1 MENPAERIEQ
11 FLSENP
17 ANIITVT
24 QGTARL
30 AKQASPKYGFTLQDI
45 HTLYGSVSDFL
56 KALPAKGFTTDV
68 KIDLKRL
75 YGAGAKQ
82 TTYKIET
89 LTLNF
94 KKETPMNEVAPAPT
108 APTAPSVPTV
118 PSVPTAP
125 TVPTPPTES
134 PVRLA
139 PPNAM
144 GYPMGLGYT
153 PVATTD
159 WISSKVIEERYRDLL
174 RDNDTLREDNKDLR
188 SQLRTLNE
196 EKASLKLQLDTA
208 HNSNT
213 PKFNPKYLCK
223 PINKLKSQLK
233 MKELDNIRDKQQLY
247 RLYAKQYSQRKIR
260 QTINNIIQYYRPFCS
275 NKCHRISNQ
284 EALTFIYLL
293 GLPNGY
299 TLHPDQATT
308 LQYLKTTQRFQTF
321 INTQQL

>member
-1 MENPAERIEQ
+1 MENPAERIKQ

-24 QGTARL
+24 QGTDRL
-30 AKQASPKYGFTLQDI
+30 AKQVSPKYGFTLQDI

-108 APTAPSVPTV
+108 VPTIPTAPTAPTAPSV
-118 PSVPTAP
+118 
-125 TVPTPPTES
+125 PTES

-196 EKASLKLQLDTA
+196 EKASLRLQLDTA
-208 HNSNT
+208 DKKHELAL
-213 PKFNPKYLCK
+213 KEELL
-223 PINKLKSQLK
+223 NKKGFWESPAFEKVSESLGAVLPLVAEKMMSAPAQAPVAALAGANLSLAKSEFIK
-233 MKELDNIRDKQQLY
+233 M
-247 RLYAKQYSQRKIR
+247 
-260 QTINNIIQYYRPFCS
+260 
-275 NKCHRISNQ
+275 ISNPQ
-284 EALTFIYLL
+284 ITDEIIGELYEYLMQR
-293 GLPNGY
+293 NNE
-299 TLHPDQATT
+299 QTT
-308 LQYLKTTQRFQTF
+308 SP
-321 INTQQL
+321 

>member
-30 AKQASPKYGFTLQDI
+30 AKQAAPKYGFTLQDI

-68 KIDLKRL
+68 KIDFKRL

-108 APTAPSVPTV
+108 VPTIPTAPTAPTAPSVPT
-118 PSVPTAP
+118 A
-125 TVPTPPTES
+125 PTES

-139 PPNAM
+139 PPTAM

-196 EKASLKLQLDTA
+196 EKASLRLQLDTA
-208 HNSNT
+208 DKKHE
-213 PKFNPKYLCK
+213 LA
-223 PINKLKSQLK
+223 LKEELLSKRGFWESPAFEKVSESLGAVLPLVAEK
-233 MKELDNIRDKQQLY
+233 MMSAPAQAPVAALAGANLS
-247 RLYAKQYSQRKIR
+247 LAKSEFIKM
-260 QTINNIIQYYRPFCS
+260 
-275 NKCHRISNQ
+275 ISNPQ
-284 EALTFIYLL
+284 ITDEIIGELYEYLMQR
-293 GLPNGY
+293 NNE
-299 TLHPDQATT
+299 QTT
-308 LQYLKTTQRFQTF
+308 SP
-321 INTQQL
+321 

>member
-56 KALPAKGFTTDV
+56 KALPTKGFTTDV

-75 YGAGAKQ
+75 YGSGAKQ
-82 TTYKIET
+82 TSYKIET

-108 APTAPSVPTV
+108 APNIPTAPTV
-118 PSVPTAP
+118 PSVPT
-125 TVPTPPTES
+125 
-134 PVRLA
+134 

-159 WISSKVIEERYRDLL
+159 WITSKVIEERYRDLL

-188 SQLRTLNE
+188 SQVRTLNE
-196 EKASLKLQLDTA
+196 EKASLRLQLDTA
-208 HNSNT
+208 DKKHE
-213 PKFNPKYLCK
+213 L
-223 PINKLKSQLK
+223 QLK
-233 MKELDNIRDKQQLY
+233 EELLNKKGFWESSAFEKVSETLGAAIPLVVEKMMSAPAQAPVVALAGANLSLVKSEFIKVISSPQISDEIIGELY
-247 RLYAKQYSQRKIR
+247 EFLMQRNNE
-260 QTINNIIQYYRPFCS
+260 QTTS
-275 NKCHRISNQ
+275 
-284 EALTFIYLL
+284 A
-293 GLPNGY
+293 
-299 TLHPDQATT
+299 
-308 LQYLKTTQRFQTF
+308 
-321 INTQQL
+321 

>member
-30 AKQASPKYGFTLQDI
+30 AKQAAPKYGFSLQDI

-75 YGAGAKQ
+75 YGSGSKQ
-82 TTYKIET
+82 TSYKIDT

-94 KKETPMNEVAPAPT
+94 KKETPMNEVVTTQQPTPNVPTAPAPT
-108 APTAPSVPTV
+108 NMPT
-118 PSVPTAP
+118 
-125 TVPTPPTES
+125 
-134 PVRLA
+134 
-139 PPNAM
+139 AM

-159 WISSKVIEERYRDLL
+159 WITSKVVEERYRDLL

-196 EKASLKLQLDTA
+196 EKASLRLQLDTA
-208 HNSNT
+208 DKKHE
-213 PKFNPKYLCK
+213 LA
-223 PINKLKSQLK
+223 LKEELLSKRGFWESPAFEKVSESLGAVLPLVAEK
-233 MKELDNIRDKQQLY
+233 MMSAPAQAPVAALAGANLS
-247 RLYAKQYSQRKIR
+247 LAKSEFIKV
-260 QTINNIIQYYRPFCS
+260 
-275 NKCHRISNQ
+275 ISNPQ
-284 EALTFIYLL
+284 ISDEIIGELYEFLMQR
-293 GLPNGY
+293 NNE
-299 TLHPDQATT
+299 QTT
-308 LQYLKTTQRFQTF
+308 SP
-321 INTQQL
+321 

>member
-30 AKQASPKYGFTLQDI
+30 AKQVSPKYGFTLQDI

-108 APTAPSVPTV
+108 APTIPTAPTA

-125 TVPTPPTES
+125 SES

-196 EKASLKLQLDTA
+196 EKASLRLQLDTA
-208 HNSNT
+208 DKKHELAL
-213 PKFNPKYLCK
+213 KEELL
-223 PINKLKSQLK
+223 NKKGFWESPAFEKVSESLGAVLPLVAEKMMSAPAQAPVAALAGANLSLAKSEFIK
-233 MKELDNIRDKQQLY
+233 M
-247 RLYAKQYSQRKIR
+247 
-260 QTINNIIQYYRPFCS
+260 
-275 NKCHRISNQ
+275 ISNPQ
-284 EALTFIYLL
+284 ITDEIIGELYEYLMQR
-293 GLPNGY
+293 NNE
-299 TLHPDQATT
+299 QTT
-308 LQYLKTTQRFQTF
+308 SP
-321 INTQQL
+321 

>member
-30 AKQASPKYGFTLQDI
+30 AKQVSPKYGFTLQDI

-108 APTAPSVPTV
+108 APTAPTESPVRLAPPTAPTV
-118 PSVPTAP
+118 PSVPT
-125 TVPTPPTES
+125 VPT
-134 PVRLA
+134 

-196 EKASLKLQLDTA
+196 EKASLRLQLDTV
-208 HNSNT
+208 HNSNN

-247 RLYAKQYSQRKIR
+247 RLYAKQYSQRKIC

-275 NKCHRISNQ
+275 NKCRRISNQ

-299 TLHPDQATT
+299 TLHPDQLTT

>member
-94 KKETPMNEVAPAPT
+94 KKETPMNEVAPASTATTESPVRLAPPT
-108 APTAPSVPTV
+108 APTAPSVPT
-118 PSVPTAP
+118 
-125 TVPTPPTES
+125 
-134 PVRLA
+134 
-139 PPNAM
+139 AM

-159 WISSKVIEERYRDLL
+159 WITSKVVEERYRDLL

-188 SQLRTLNE
+188 SQVRTLNE

-208 HNSNT
+208 DKKHELAL
-213 PKFNPKYLCK
+213 KEELL
-223 PINKLKSQLK
+223 NKKGFWESTAFEKVSETLGAAIPLVVEKMMSAPVQAPVAALAGANLSLAKSEFIK
-233 MKELDNIRDKQQLY
+233 V
-247 RLYAKQYSQRKIR
+247 
-260 QTINNIIQYYRPFCS
+260 
-275 NKCHRISNQ
+275 ISNPQ
-284 EALTFIYLL
+284 ISDEIIGELYEFLMQR
-293 GLPNGY
+293 NNE
-299 TLHPDQATT
+299 QTT
-308 LQYLKTTQRFQTF
+308 SP
-321 INTQQL
+321 

>member
-11 FLSENP
+11 FLFENP

-68 KIDLKRL
+68 KIDFKRL

-108 APTAPSVPTV
+108 APTIPTVPTIPTAPTAPSVPT
-118 PSVPTAP
+118 A
-125 TVPTPPTES
+125 PTES

-188 SQLRTLNE
+188 SQVRTLNE
-196 EKASLKLQLDTA
+196 EKASLRLQLDTA
-208 HNSNT
+208 DKKHELAL
-213 PKFNPKYLCK
+213 KEELL
-223 PINKLKSQLK
+223 NKKGFWESPAFEKVSESLGAVLPLVAEKMMSAPAQAPVAALAGANLSLAKSEFIK
-233 MKELDNIRDKQQLY
+233 M
-247 RLYAKQYSQRKIR
+247 
-260 QTINNIIQYYRPFCS
+260 
-275 NKCHRISNQ
+275 ISNPQ
-284 EALTFIYLL
+284 ITDEIIGELYEYLMQR
-293 GLPNGY
+293 NNE
-299 TLHPDQATT
+299 QTT
-308 LQYLKTTQRFQTF
+308 SP
-321 INTQQL
+321 

>member
-30 AKQASPKYGFTLQDI
+30 AKQVSPKYGFTLQDI

-108 APTAPSVPTV
+108 APTVPTAPTAPTA

-125 TVPTPPTES
+125 TAPTES

-139 PPNAM
+139 PRTAM

-153 PVATTD
+153 PVATTE
-159 WISSKVIEERYRDLL
+159 WITSKVVEERYRDLL

-208 HNSNT
+208 HNSN
-213 PKFNPKYLCK
+213 NPK

-233 MKELDNIRDKQQLY
+233 MKELDNIRDKQQLC
-247 RLYAKQYSQRKIR
+247 RLYAKQYS
-260 QTINNIIQYYRPFCS
+260 
-275 NKCHRISNQ
+275 
-284 EALTFIYLL
+284 
-293 GLPNGY
+293 
-299 TLHPDQATT
+299 
-308 LQYLKTTQRFQTF
+308 
-321 INTQQL
+321 

>member
-30 AKQASPKYGFTLQDI
+30 AKQVSPKYGFTLQDI

-56 KALPAKGFTTDV
+56 KALPTKGFTTDV
-68 KIDLKRL
+68 KIDFKRL

-108 APTAPSVPTV
+108 VPNIPTAPTAPSVPT
-118 PSVPTAP
+118 A
-125 TVPTPPTES
+125 PTES

-196 EKASLKLQLDTA
+196 EKASLRLQLDTA
-208 HNSNT
+208 DKKHELAL
-213 PKFNPKYLCK
+213 KEELL
-223 PINKLKSQLK
+223 NKKGFWESPAFEKVSESLGAVLPLVAEKMMSAPAQAPVAALAGANLSLAKSEFIK
-233 MKELDNIRDKQQLY
+233 M
-247 RLYAKQYSQRKIR
+247 
-260 QTINNIIQYYRPFCS
+260 
-275 NKCHRISNQ
+275 ISNPQ
-284 EALTFIYLL
+284 ITDEIIGELYEYLMQR
-293 GLPNGY
+293 NNE
-299 TLHPDQATT
+299 QTT
-308 LQYLKTTQRFQTF
+308 SP
-321 INTQQL
+321 

>member
-30 AKQASPKYGFTLQDI
+30 AKQVSPKYGFTLQDI

-56 KALPAKGFTTDV
+56 KVLPAKGFTTDV

-108 APTAPSVPTV
+108 APTAPTA

-125 TVPTPPTES
+125 TESPVRIAPPSAPTAPTES
-134 PVRLA
+134 PVRIA

-196 EKASLKLQLDTA
+196 EKASLRLQLDTA
-208 HNSNT
+208 DKKHELAL
-213 PKFNPKYLCK
+213 KEELL
-223 PINKLKSQLK
+223 NKKGFWESPAFEKVSESLGAIAPLVVEKMMSAPAQAPVAALAGANLSLAKSEFIK
-233 MKELDNIRDKQQLY
+233 V
-247 RLYAKQYSQRKIR
+247 
-260 QTINNIIQYYRPFCS
+260 
-275 NKCHRISNQ
+275 ISNPQ
-284 EALTFIYLL
+284 ISDEIIGELYEFLMQR
-293 GLPNGY
+293 NNE
-299 TLHPDQATT
+299 QTT
-308 LQYLKTTQRFQTF
+308 SP
-321 INTQQL
+321 

>member
-68 KIDLKRL
+68 KIDFKRL

-82 TTYKIET
+82 TSYKIET

-108 APTAPSVPTV
+108 APTV

-125 TVPTPPTES
+125 TIPTAPTAPTIPTAPTAPSVPTVPTPPT
-134 PVRLA
+134 
-139 PPNAM
+139 AM

-188 SQLRTLNE
+188 SQVRTLNE
-196 EKASLKLQLDTA
+196 EKASLRLQLDTA
-208 HNSNT
+208 DKKHELAL
-213 PKFNPKYLCK
+213 KEELL
-223 PINKLKSQLK
+223 NKKGFWESPAFEKVSESLGAVLPLVAEKMMSAPAQAPVAALAGTNLSLAKSEFIK
-233 MKELDNIRDKQQLY
+233 V
-247 RLYAKQYSQRKIR
+247 
-260 QTINNIIQYYRPFCS
+260 
-275 NKCHRISNQ
+275 ISNPQ
-284 EALTFIYLL
+284 ISDEIIGELYEFLMQR
-293 GLPNGY
+293 NNE
-299 TLHPDQATT
+299 QTT
-308 LQYLKTTQRFQTF
+308 SP
-321 INTQQL
+321 

>member
-68 KIDLKRL
+68 KIDFKRL

-108 APTAPSVPTV
+108 APTVPTIPTAPTAPSVPTV
-118 PSVPTAP
+118 PT
-125 TVPTPPTES
+125 
-134 PVRLA
+134 
-139 PPNAM
+139 AM

-196 EKASLKLQLDTA
+196 EKASLRLQLDTA
-208 HNSNT
+208 DKKHELAL
-213 PKFNPKYLCK
+213 KEELL
-223 PINKLKSQLK
+223 NKKGFWESPAFEKVSESLGAVLPLVAEKMMSAPAQAPVAALAGANLSLAKSEFIK
-233 MKELDNIRDKQQLY
+233 M
-247 RLYAKQYSQRKIR
+247 
-260 QTINNIIQYYRPFCS
+260 
-275 NKCHRISNQ
+275 ISNPQ
-284 EALTFIYLL
+284 ITDEIIGELYEYLMQR
-293 GLPNGY
+293 NNE
-299 TLHPDQATT
+299 QTT
-308 LQYLKTTQRFQTF
+308 SP
-321 INTQQL
+321 

>member
-30 AKQASPKYGFTLQDI
+30 AKQAAPKYGFTLQDI

-68 KIDLKRL
+68 KIDFKRL

-108 APTAPSVPTV
+108 APNIPTAPTP
-118 PSVPTAP
+118 PTAP
-125 TVPTPPTES
+125 TVPS
-134 PVRLA
+134 V
-139 PPNAM
+139 PNAM

-188 SQLRTLNE
+188 SQVRTLNE
-196 EKASLKLQLDTA
+196 EKASLRLQLDTA
-208 HNSNT
+208 DKKHELAL
-213 PKFNPKYLCK
+213 KEELL
-223 PINKLKSQLK
+223 NK
-233 MKELDNIRDKQQLY
+233 R
-247 RLYAKQYSQRKIR
+247 
-260 QTINNIIQYYRPFCS
+260 
-275 NKCHRISNQ
+275 
-284 EALTFIYLL
+284 
-293 GLPNGY
+293 
-299 TLHPDQATT
+299 
-308 LQYLKTTQRFQTF
+308 RFWESPAFEKVSET
-321 INTQQL
+321 

>member
-30 AKQASPKYGFTLQDI
+30 AKQVSPKYGFTLQDI

-68 KIDLKRL
+68 KIDFKRL

-108 APTAPSVPTV
+108 APTIPTA

-125 TVPTPPTES
+125 TAPTES

-196 EKASLKLQLDTA
+196 EKASLRLQLDTA
-208 HNSNT
+208 DKKHELAL
-213 PKFNPKYLCK
+213 KEELL
-223 PINKLKSQLK
+223 NKKGFWESPAFEKVSETLGAAIPLLAEKMMSAPAQAPVAALAGANLSLAKSEFIK
-233 MKELDNIRDKQQLY
+233 V
-247 RLYAKQYSQRKIR
+247 
-260 QTINNIIQYYRPFCS
+260 
-275 NKCHRISNQ
+275 ISNPQ
-284 EALTFIYLL
+284 ITDEIIGELYEFLMQR
-293 GLPNGY
+293 NNE
-299 TLHPDQATT
+299 QTT
-308 LQYLKTTQRFQTF
+308 SP
-321 INTQQL
+321 

>member
-30 AKQASPKYGFTLQDI
+30 AKQAAPKYGFSLQDI

-75 YGAGAKQ
+75 YGSGAKQ
-82 TTYKIET
+82 TSYKIDT

-94 KKETPMNEVAPAPT
+94 KKETPMNEVVTTQQPTPNVPT
-108 APTAPSVPTV
+108 AP
-118 PSVPTAP
+118 AP
-125 TVPTPPTES
+125 TVPTAPAPTV
-134 PVRLA
+134 PTA
-139 PPNAM
+139 PAPTNMPTAM

-159 WISSKVIEERYRDLL
+159 WITSKVVEERYRDLL

-196 EKASLKLQLDTA
+196 EKASLRLQLDTA
-208 HNSNT
+208 DKKHELAL
-213 PKFNPKYLCK
+213 KEELL
-223 PINKLKSQLK
+223 NKKGFWESPAFEKVSESLGAIAPLVVEKMMSAPAQAPVAALAGANLSLAKSEFIK
-233 MKELDNIRDKQQLY
+233 V
-247 RLYAKQYSQRKIR
+247 
-260 QTINNIIQYYRPFCS
+260 
-275 NKCHRISNQ
+275 ISNPQ
-284 EALTFIYLL
+284 ISDEIIGELYEFLMQR
-293 GLPNGY
+293 NNE
-299 TLHPDQATT
+299 QTT
-308 LQYLKTTQRFQTF
+308 SP
-321 INTQQL
+321 

>member
-30 AKQASPKYGFTLQDI
+30 AKQVSPKYGFTLQDI

-108 APTAPSVPTV
+108 APNIPTAPTV
-118 PSVPTAP
+118 PSVPT
-125 TVPTPPTES
+125 
-134 PVRLA
+134 

-188 SQLRTLNE
+188 SQVRTLNE
-196 EKASLKLQLDTA
+196 EKASLRLQLDTA
-208 HNSNT
+208 DKKHE
-213 PKFNPKYLCK
+213 L
-223 PINKLKSQLK
+223 QLK
-233 MKELDNIRDKQQLY
+233 EELLNKKGFWESSAFEKVSETLGAAIPLVVEKMMSAQAPVAPVAALAGANLSLVKSEFIKVISSPQISDEIIGELY
-247 RLYAKQYSQRKIR
+247 EFLMQRNNE
-260 QTINNIIQYYRPFCS
+260 QTTS
-275 NKCHRISNQ
+275 
-284 EALTFIYLL
+284 A
-293 GLPNGY
+293 
-299 TLHPDQATT
+299 
-308 LQYLKTTQRFQTF
+308 
-321 INTQQL
+321 

>member
-30 AKQASPKYGFTLQDI
+30 AKQVSPKYGFTLQDI

-68 KIDLKRL
+68 KIDFKRL

-108 APTAPSVPTV
+108 VPTAPSVPTAPTESPV
-118 PSVPTAP
+118 RLAPPSVPTA
-125 TVPTPPTES
+125 PTES

-196 EKASLKLQLDTA
+196 EKASLRLQLDTA
-208 HNSNT
+208 DKKHELALKEELLNKKGFWESPAFEKVSESLGAVLPLVAEKMMSAPAPVAALAGANLSLAKSEFIKMISDPQIT
-213 PKFNPKYLCK
+213 DEIIGELYEYL
-223 PINKLKSQLK
+223 
-233 MKELDNIRDKQQLY
+233 M
-247 RLYAKQYSQRKIR
+247 QRNNE
-260 QTINNIIQYYRPFCS
+260 QTTSP
-275 NKCHRISNQ
+275 
-284 EALTFIYLL
+284 
-293 GLPNGY
+293 
-299 TLHPDQATT
+299 
-308 LQYLKTTQRFQTF
+308 
-321 INTQQL
+321 

>member
-30 AKQASPKYGFTLQDI
+30 AKQVSPKYGFTLQDI

-108 APTAPSVPTV
+108 VPTIPTAPTAPTAPSVPT
-118 PSVPTAP
+118 A
-125 TVPTPPTES
+125 PTES

-188 SQLRTLNE
+188 SQVRTLNE

-208 HNSNT
+208 DKKHELAL
-213 PKFNPKYLCK
+213 KEELL
-223 PINKLKSQLK
+223 NKKGFWESTAFEKVSETLGAAIPLVVEKMMSAPAQAPVAALAGTNLSLAKSEFIK
-233 MKELDNIRDKQQLY
+233 M
-247 RLYAKQYSQRKIR
+247 
-260 QTINNIIQYYRPFCS
+260 
-275 NKCHRISNQ
+275 ISNPQ
-284 EALTFIYLL
+284 ITDEIIGELYEFLMQR
-293 GLPNGY
+293 NNE
-299 TLHPDQATT
+299 QTT
-308 LQYLKTTQRFQTF
+308 SP
-321 INTQQL
+321 

>member
-30 AKQASPKYGFTLQDI
+30 AKQVAPKYGFSLQDI

-94 KKETPMNEVAPAPT
+94 KKETPMNEVVTTQQPTPNVPT
-108 APTAPSVPTV
+108 AP
-118 PSVPTAP
+118 AP
-125 TVPTPPTES
+125 TVPTAPAPTV
-134 PVRLA
+134 PTA
-139 PPNAM
+139 PAPTNMPTAM

-196 EKASLKLQLDTA
+196 EKASLRLQLDTA
-208 HNSNT
+208 DKKHELAL
-213 PKFNPKYLCK
+213 KEELL
-223 PINKLKSQLK
+223 NKRGFWESPAFEKVSETLGAAIPLLAEKMMSAPAQAPVAALAGANLSLAKSEFIK
-233 MKELDNIRDKQQLY
+233 M
-247 RLYAKQYSQRKIR
+247 
-260 QTINNIIQYYRPFCS
+260 
-275 NKCHRISNQ
+275 ISNPQ
-284 EALTFIYLL
+284 ITDEIIGELYEYLMQR
-293 GLPNGY
+293 NNE
-299 TLHPDQATT
+299 QTT
-308 LQYLKTTQRFQTF
+308 SP
-321 INTQQL
+321 

>member
-108 APTAPSVPTV
+108 VPTIPTAPTAPTAPSI
-118 PSVPTAP
+118 PTAP
-125 TVPTPPTES
+125 TAPTES

-188 SQLRTLNE
+188 SQVRTLNE
-196 EKASLKLQLDTA
+196 EKASLRLQLDTA
-208 HNSNT
+208 DKKHELAL
-213 PKFNPKYLCK
+213 KEELL
-223 PINKLKSQLK
+223 NKKGFWESPVFEKVSETLGAAIPLFAEKMMSAPAQAPVAALAGTNLSLAKSEFIK
-233 MKELDNIRDKQQLY
+233 M
-247 RLYAKQYSQRKIR
+247 
-260 QTINNIIQYYRPFCS
+260 
-275 NKCHRISNQ
+275 ISNPQ
-284 EALTFIYLL
+284 ITDEIIGELYEYLMQR
-293 GLPNGY
+293 NNE
-299 TLHPDQATT
+299 QTT
-308 LQYLKTTQRFQTF
+308 SP
-321 INTQQL
+321 

>member
-30 AKQASPKYGFTLQDI
+30 AKQAAPKYGFTLQDI

-68 KIDLKRL
+68 KIDFKRL

-108 APTAPSVPTV
+108 APTVPNI
-118 PSVPTAP
+118 PTA
-125 TVPTPPTES
+125 PTES

-139 PPNAM
+139 PPSAPTAPTESPVRLAPPTAM

-196 EKASLKLQLDTA
+196 EKASLRLQLDTA
-208 HNSNT
+208 DKKHELAL
-213 PKFNPKYLCK
+213 KEELL
-223 PINKLKSQLK
+223 NKKGFWESPAFEKVSESLGDVLPLVAEKMMSAPAQAPVAALAGANLSLAKSEFIK
-233 MKELDNIRDKQQLY
+233 V
-247 RLYAKQYSQRKIR
+247 
-260 QTINNIIQYYRPFCS
+260 
-275 NKCHRISNQ
+275 ISNPQ
-284 EALTFIYLL
+284 ITDEIIGELYEYLMQR
-293 GLPNGY
+293 NNE
-299 TLHPDQATT
+299 QTT
-308 LQYLKTTQRFQTF
+308 SP
-321 INTQQL
+321 

>member
-30 AKQASPKYGFTLQDI
+30 AKQAAPKYGFTLQDI

-68 KIDLKRL
+68 KIDFKRL

-94 KKETPMNEVAPAPT
+94 KKETPMNEVASAPTAPTIPTAPT
-108 APTAPSVPTV
+108 APTAPSVPT
-118 PSVPTAP
+118 A
-125 TVPTPPTES
+125 PTES

-196 EKASLKLQLDTA
+196 EKASLRLQLDTA
-208 HNSNT
+208 DKKHELAL
-213 PKFNPKYLCK
+213 KEELL
-223 PINKLKSQLK
+223 NKKGFWESPAFEKVSESLGAIAPLVVEKMMSAPAQAPVAALAGANLSLAKSEFIK
-233 MKELDNIRDKQQLY
+233 V
-247 RLYAKQYSQRKIR
+247 
-260 QTINNIIQYYRPFCS
+260 
-275 NKCHRISNQ
+275 ISNPQ
-284 EALTFIYLL
+284 ISDEIIGELYEYLMQR
-293 GLPNGY
+293 NNE
-299 TLHPDQATT
+299 QTT
-308 LQYLKTTQRFQTF
+308 SP
-321 INTQQL
+321 

>member
-30 AKQASPKYGFTLQDI
+30 AKQVSPKYGFTLQDI

-108 APTAPSVPTV
+108 APTVPNI
-118 PSVPTAP
+118 PTA
-125 TVPTPPTES
+125 PTES

-139 PPNAM
+139 PPSAPTAPTESPVRLAPPTAM

-196 EKASLKLQLDTA
+196 EKASLRLQLDTA
-208 HNSNT
+208 DKKHELAL
-213 PKFNPKYLCK
+213 KEELL
-223 PINKLKSQLK
+223 NKKGFWESPAFEKVSESLGAVLPLVAEKMMSAPVQAPVAALAGANLSLAKSEFIK
-233 MKELDNIRDKQQLY
+233 V
-247 RLYAKQYSQRKIR
+247 
-260 QTINNIIQYYRPFCS
+260 
-275 NKCHRISNQ
+275 ISNPQ
-284 EALTFIYLL
+284 ITDEIIGELYEYLMQR
-293 GLPNGY
+293 NNE
-299 TLHPDQATT
+299 QTT
-308 LQYLKTTQRFQTF
+308 SP
-321 INTQQL
+321 

>member
-30 AKQASPKYGFTLQDI
+30 AKQVSPKYGFTLQDI

-56 KALPAKGFTTDV
+56 KALPTKGFTTDV
-68 KIDLKRL
+68 KIDFKRL

-108 APTAPSVPTV
+108 APTIPTAPTAPSVPT
-118 PSVPTAP
+118 
-125 TVPTPPTES
+125 
-134 PVRLA
+134 
-139 PPNAM
+139 AM

-196 EKASLKLQLDTA
+196 EKASLRLQLDTA
-208 HNSNT
+208 DKKHELAL
-213 PKFNPKYLCK
+213 KEELL
-223 PINKLKSQLK
+223 NKKGFWESPAFEKVSETLGAAIPLLAEKMMSAPAQAPVAALAGANLSLAKSEFIK
-233 MKELDNIRDKQQLY
+233 M
-247 RLYAKQYSQRKIR
+247 
-260 QTINNIIQYYRPFCS
+260 
-275 NKCHRISNQ
+275 ISNPQ
-284 EALTFIYLL
+284 ITDEIIGELYEFLMQR
-293 GLPNGY
+293 NNNE
-299 TLHPDQATT
+299 QTT
-308 LQYLKTTQRFQTF
+308 SP
-321 INTQQL
+321 

>member
-108 APTAPSVPTV
+108 APTV
-118 PSVPTAP
+118 PSV
-125 TVPTPPTES
+125 
-134 PVRLA
+134 
-139 PPNAM
+139 PNAM

-196 EKASLKLQLDTA
+196 EKASLRLQLDTA
-208 HNSNT
+208 HNSNN

-321 INTQQL
+321 INTQQLWEKTLNKNTKPY